1 MQEHIKNFLNYLV
14 AEKGLAKNTID
25 AYGSDLKNLSTYLN
39 KLSKTPETL
48 THKELTEYLWQRKLA
63 GLSPRSIYRLMET
76 LRHFF
81 KFLTSEG
88 IITSN
93 PSANLLAPKIPSKL
107 PNKLSIEEVEKLLN
121 VFSNDNELS
130 VRNRAMVEIMYA
142 SGLRVSELVGL
153 DVKNLDTDLGFLRVV
168 GKGNKERIIPV
179 GKTALFWV
187 KKYMFFRDK
196 KKNVSSS
203 ENGLFLSK
211 LCKKI
216 SRIEF
221 WRQLKNAAK
230 KADIQKNIT
239 PHILRHSFAS
249 HMLAGGA
256 DLRYVQ
262 EMLGHSS
269 ITTTQIYTHIDKDHI
284 KELHKKFHPRG

>member
-1 MQEHIKNFLNYLV
+1 MQEHIKNFLNYLT

-25 AYGSDLKNLSTYLN
+25 AYSSDLKNLSLYLR
-39 KLSKTPETL
+39 KLSKTSETL
-48 THKELTEYLWQRKLA
+48 THKDLTEYLWQRKLS
-63 GLSPRSIYRLMET
+63 GLCPRSIYRLMET

-81 KFLTSEG
+81 KFLAAEG
-88 IITSN
+88 VITSN
-93 PSANLLAPKIPSKL
+93 PSSNLLAPKIPSKL
-107 PNKLSIEEVEKLLN
+107 PNKLSIEEVERLLN
-121 VFSNDNELS
+121 IFCDEKELS
-130 VRNRAMVEIMYA
+130 VRNRAMLELMYA

-153 DVKNLDTDLGFLRVV
+153 DVNNLDTNLGFLRVV

-179 GKTALFWV
+179 GETALYWV
-187 KKYMFFRDK
+187 AKYMIFRDK
-196 KKNVSSS
+196 KKNAST
-203 ENGLFLSK
+203 ERGLFLSK
-211 LCKKI
+211 FCKKI

-239 PHILRHSFAS
+239 PHTLRHSFAS

>member
-1 MQEHIKNFLNYLV
+1 MQEHIKNFLNYLL
-14 AEKGLAKNTID
+14 AEKGLAKNTLD
-25 AYGSDLKNLSTYLN
+25 AYGSDLKNLSAYLIN
-39 KLSKTPETL
+39 LSKTPETL
-48 THKELTEYLWQRKLA
+48 THKDLTEYLWQRKLS
-63 GLSPRSIYRLMET
+63 GLGPRSIYRLMET

-81 KFLTSEG
+81 KFLTADG
-88 IITSN
+88 IISSN
-93 PSANLLAPKIPSKL
+93 PSTNLLAPKIPSKL
-107 PNKLSIEEVEKLLN
+107 PNKLSVSEVERLLN
-121 VFSNDNELS
+121 VFCGEKELS
-130 VRNRAMVEIMYA
+130 VRNRAMLELMYA

-153 DVKNLDTDLGFLRVV
+153 DVNNLDTDLGFLRVV

-179 GKTALFWV
+179 GKTALYWV
-187 KKYMFFRDK
+187 AKYMLFRDK
-196 KKNVSSS
+196 KKNVSM
-203 ENGLFLSK
+203 ERGLFLSK
-211 LCKKI
+211 FCKKI

-239 PHILRHSFAS
+239 PHMLRHSFAS

>member
-25 AYGSDLKNLSTYLN
+25 AYGSDLKNLSVYLKN
-39 KLSKTPETL
+39 ISKTPETL
-48 THKELTEYLWQRKLA
+48 THKELTEYLWQRKLSNL
-63 GLSPRSIYRLMET
+63 GPRSIYRLMET

-81 KFLTSEG
+81 KFLTAEG
-88 IITSN
+88 IITAN
-93 PSANLLAPKIPSKL
+93 PSSNLLAPKIPSKL
-107 PNKLSIEEVEKLLN
+107 PNKLSIEEVERLLN
-121 VFSNDNELS
+121 VFSNDKELT
-130 VRNRAMVEIMYA
+130 VRNRAMVELMYA
-142 SGLRVSELVGL
+142 SGLRVSELIGL
-153 DVKNLDTDLGFLRVV
+153 DVNNLDTDLGFLRVV

-179 GKTALFWV
+179 GKTALYWV
-187 KKYMFFRDK
+187 SKYMCFRNK
-196 KKNVSSS
+196 RKNVSSL
-203 ENGLFLSK
+203 EKGLFLSK
-211 LCKKI
+211 LGKKI
-216 SRIEF
+216 SRVEF